1 MFYKNHQNLPR
12 KRAKQEKAML
22 KQVTLDINEV
32 SLAQTQ
38 QTADLAEQV
47 ANLEAF
53 VMSQQSATS
62 DSTETK

>member
-1 MFYKNHQNLPR
+1 MVLSNNENLPH
-12 KRAKQEKAML
+12 KRAKQEEKML
-22 KQVTLDINEV
+22 KQAALDINEV

-47 ANLEAF
+47 ANLEAL

>member
-12 KRAKQEKAML
+12 KRAKQEKAAL
-22 KQVTLDINEV
+22 KKSALDLNEV

-47 ANLEAF
+47 ANLEAL
-53 VMSQQSATS
+53 VMAQQSASS

>member
-1 MFYKNHQNLPR
+1 MFCKNHQNLPR
-12 KRAKQEKAML
+12 KRAKQEKAAL
-22 KQVTLDINEV
+22 KKSALDLNEV

-47 ANLEAF
+47 ANLEAL